1 MLKFFLNISKKYI
14 KMQQERQR
22 ERIFQKE
29 VRKIGSIK
37 KYLKMQNGNIE
48 RIEKEESWLDV

>member
-1 MLKFFLNISKKYI
+1 
-14 KMQQERQR
+14 MQQERQW

-29 VRKIGSIK
+29 VRKIGNIK
-37 KYLKMQNGNIE
+37 KYLKMQNGNVE

>member
-1 MLKFFLNISKKYI
+1 
-14 KMQQERQR
+14 MQQERQG

-29 VRKIGSIK
+29 VRKIGNIK

-48 RIEKEESWLDV
+48 RIEKEESW